1 MRNIGAAER
10 VIDGLSNETQKLLQT
25 YVKEVKAA
33 FGDQLESLLLYGSAV
48 RGEFLRG
55 RSNLNILL
63 LVSSCDSA
71 VLKQYSLLHRR
82 WSKEQVVVPLF
93 LMEEELRRSAAVF
106 PLEFLEI
113 QEQHRVLDGRDPFIG
128 FHVKTDR
135 LKEAV
140 VQGLSSH
147 IVRLRQRYVEGG
159 GNDEATT
166 ILLPLSITSTIP
178 LLRGVR
184 RLLGRPPLSQSDA
197 VIVDVGEQL
206 KLDLQGLLDVWL
218 LKRGQISPGPHEVSR
233 LFDRYLQATILV
245 TRAVEQLP
253 QLEPR

>member
-10 VIDGLSNETQKLLQT
+10 MIDGLSNETQKLLQT
-25 YVKEVKAA
+25 YVKEVNAA
-33 FGDQLESLLLYGSAV
+33 FGDQLEGLLLYGSAV
-48 RGEFLRG
+48 RGEFLKG

-63 LVSSCDSA
+63 LVSSYDSA

-82 WSKEQVVVPLF
+82 WSQEQIVVPLF
-93 LMEEELRRSAAVF
+93 LTEEELRMSAAVF

-140 VQGLSSH
+140 VQGLTSH

-159 GNDEATT
+159 GGDDATT
-166 ILLPLSITSTIP
+166 ILLTVSIASTIP

-184 RLLGRPPLSQSDA
+184 RLLGRSPLSHSEA
-197 VIVDVGEQL
+197 VISDVGEQL

-233 LFDRYLQATILV
+233 LFDRYLQATVLV

-253 QLEPR
+253 QLAPR